1 MNQELHHTMLKN
13 PSLRTIILIWLA
25 WAVLILGYQTLVD
38 NRIHPERPD
47 RVVSWTE
54 DYTKTPNLPGHI
66 YLNEPFM
73 NRQVAMDSEYYL
85 SIAVAGYDDTNVD
98 FARTPSGRRIP
109 LNYAFFPLYPS
120 LMGALSVPLGVL
132 NLNPIATAAL
142 AGVLVSLAGA
152 LAGLIALYDLTRDEL
167 ENAGGIRAAFYLLIF
182 PTGFYLA
189 QVYTEGLFVGLAFG
203 SLALMRR
210 KHLLL
215 AGILAALATW
225 TRSVGLAL
233 VFPLTLALLNNVDWQ
248 NIHHNGL
255 KSLSFSSP
263 RPEGEGSGVR
273 VLLFGALAIA
283 LPLIAYFIWRSAFG
297 KQFDQVDIIWFGR
310 ELFDFEKAKEGW
322 DLAFKAIAGDNLQSR
337 VYYLLEITAV
347 VLGVVSCL
355 FTLRRY
361 SGVALFG
368 LIAIAVPLFS
378 GWPQSLIR
386 YMLVVPSIYIFL
398 ARLGKAQAFDRAW
411 TIASVLLMGLLTYLY
426 TFDLWVA

>member
-1 MNQELHHTMLKN
+1 MLKN

-132 NLNPIATAAL
+132 NLNPIATATL
-142 AGVLVSLAGA
+142 AGVLVSLAGT
-152 LAGLIALYDLTRDEL
+152 LAGLIALYDLTRDAL
-167 ENAGGIRAAFYLLIF
+167 EDAGGIRAAFYLLIF

-189 QVYTEGLFVGLAFG
+189 QVYTEGLFIGLAFS

-215 AGILAALATW
+215 ASILAALATW

-233 VFPLTLALLNNVDWQ
+233 VFPLALALLSAVNWRSLRGD
-248 NIHHNGL
+248 GL
-255 KSLSFSSP
+255 KAL
-263 RPEGEGSGVR
+263 RPYPPLLLGV
-273 VLLFGALAIA
+273 LEIA

-310 ELFDFEKAKEGW
+310 ELFDFEKTKEGW

-337 VYYLLEITAV
+337 VYYLLEIAAV

-361 SGVALFG
+361 PGVALFG
-368 LIAIAVPLFS
+368 LIAIVVPLFS

-411 TIASVLLMGLLTYLY
+411 TIASVLVMGLLTYLY

>member
-1 MNQELHHTMLKN
+1 MLKN

-132 NLNPIATAAL
+132 NLNPIATATL
-142 AGVLVSLAGA
+142 AGVLVSLAGT
-152 LAGLIALYDLTRDEL
+152 LAGLIALYDLTRDAL
-167 ENAGGIRAAFYLLIF
+167 EDAGGIRAAFYLLIF
-182 PTGFYLA
+182 PTGLYLA
-189 QVYTEGLFVGLAFG
+189 QVYTEGLFIGLAFS

-215 AGILAALATW
+215 ASILAALATW

-233 VFPLTLALLNNVDWQ
+233 VFPLALALLSTVNWRSLRGD
-248 NIHHNGL
+248 GL
-255 KSLSFSSP
+255 KAL
-263 RPEGEGSGVR
+263 RPYPPLLLGV
-273 VLLFGALAIA
+273 LEIA

-310 ELFDFEKAKEGW
+310 ELFDFEKTKEGW

-337 VYYLLEITAV
+337 VYYLLEIAAV

-361 SGVALFG
+361 PGVALFG
-368 LIAIAVPLFS
+368 LIAIVVPLFS

-398 ARLGKAQAFDRAW
+398 ARLGKAHAFDRTW
-411 TIASVLLMGLLTYLY
+411 TIASILLMGLLTYLY